1 MILYSTPVETGGRC
15 QMGGRYFLLLVVVT
29 AAALLSSVAGGSPL
43 GGSGDGED
51 HIEDHSYQGRQVYIL
66 LVRFIC

>member
-15 QMGGRYFLLLVVVT
+15 QMGGHYCLLLWAAT

-43 GGSGDGED
+43 GGSGDGEERV
-51 HIEDHSYQGRQVYIL
+51 EDHSYQGRQVL
-66 LVRFIC
+66 